1 MAYDPGRYNLQKLG
15 QELTT
20 QVPELLRGLPQL
32 VGGLAGPDRLGL
44 PTRLAFQIRSARL
57 MGCPVCL
64 EIFPRVAQKAGL
76 DAAVVQRIE
85 LGELDG
91 LTPEVAGAVAWADAV
106 ITRDG
111 AEPELVPGAAMAL
124 STAQRGHLLFLARLE
139 LVVHAAGLMLLP
151 HNLIQQAL
159 SR

>member
-1 MAYDPGRYNLQKLG
+1 MAHDPGRYNIQKLG
-15 QELTT
+15 HELTT
-20 QVPELLRGLPQL
+20 QVPALLRGLPQL

-64 EIFPRVAQKAGL
+64 ELFPRIAPRAGL
-76 DAAVVQRIE
+76 DAAAVERIKS
-85 LGELDG
+85 GELDG
-91 LTPEVAGAVAWADAV
+91 LSPEVAGAVAWADAV
-106 ITRDG
+106 VTRDG

-124 STAQRGHLLFLARLE
+124 NTAQRGHLLFVARLE

-151 HNLIQQAL
+151 HDMIQQAL
-159 SR
+159 LR